1 MSDKRT
7 DFLWIV
13 QMIMIKHQDAVV
25 GWSGVAGDAVAASHR
40 IPADM
45 TARDAALAFCSVF
58 VEGFAGEK
66 RAEVPAWMSA
76 LNDPPRSVYED
87 RGLRSV

>member
-1 MSDKRT
+1 MSDKRN

-13 QMIMIKHQDAVV
+13 QMIMIKHQDAIT

-45 TARDAALAFCSVF
+45 TARDAALAFCAVF
-58 VEGFAGEK
+58 VEGFNGPE
-66 RAEVPAWMSA
+66 RASVPSWMTN
-76 LNDPPRSVYED
+76 LKDPVRSLYED

>member
-13 QMIMIKHQDAVV
+13 QMIMIKHQDAIT
-25 GWSGVAGDAVAASHR
+25 GWSGIAGDAVAASHR
-40 IPADM
+40 IPGDM

-58 VEGFAGEK
+58 VEGFAGET
-66 RAEVPAWMSA
+66 RAEVPGWMTA
-76 LNDPPRSVYED
+76 LRDPARSVYED